1 MSSKHELFETFSKII
16 SNSLDITPSQ
26 YEDAESKYKA
36 VGKWLSEGEYC
47 LIDKKICLKNGE
59 IYAQGSMKI
68 GTVVKPIEQEEF
80 DIDLVFFIPNI
91 CKNTITPEELKKLI
105 GDRLKSE
112 NSRYKDKV
120 TPTNRGWCVKY
131 ANKFHLDITPSL
143 DKIDEPYNNSELV
156 ADKKLKIYMSSN
168 PKDYAEWVDKSALQ
182 IPKIRLTQSL
192 FKSDIFMM
200 DSIFVAKESSATVT
214 ELPSHTPTKL
224 LLKRF
229 IQIFKRHRSE
239 VYKNKGNEEKKH
251 KPSSIII
258 TTLATKAYL
267 YCIERFEYDNEYD
280 LMLDVLKFMPNFI
293 IKIENIIWV
302 KNPTVLDE
310 NFAEKWNDK
319 PIRKRYFYDWHKN
332 CIEFFNKFHPDMGQD
347 ILFESLEYG
356 FGKDATQI
364 IRDEYIQELDNN
376 RKNGFLS
383 TTGLAIPSVVKP
395 NTFYGK

>member
-1 MSSKHELFETFSKII
+1 MSTNHQLFKMLDKI
-16 SNSLDITPSQ
+16 STSLDISSSV
-26 YEDAESKYKA
+26 YKDAEEKYKA
-36 VGKWLSEGEYC
+36 VGQWLADGEYC
-47 LIDKKICLKNGE
+47 LIDKKICLKDGE

-68 GTVVKPIEQEEF
+68 GTVVKPIGQEEF

-91 CKNTITPEELKKLI
+91 CKNTITPEKLKELI

-120 TPTNRGWCVKY
+120 TSTNRGWCVNY
-131 ANKFHLDITPSL
+131 ANQFHLDITPSL

-156 ADKKLKIYMSSN
+156 ADKKLKTYMSSN
-168 PKDYAEWVDKSALQ
+168 PKDYAKWVDNSALQ
-182 IPKIRLTQSL
+182 IPKIRSTQKL

-200 DSIFVAKESSATVT
+200 DGLFIANESSATVT

-239 VYKNKGNEEKKH
+239 IYKNKSDEEKKH

-280 LMLDVLKFMPNFI
+280 LMLDVLKYMPKYI
-293 IKIENIIWV
+293 EIKKSLYWIEN
-302 KNPTVLDE
+302 PTITSE
-310 NFAEKWNDK
+310 NFAEKWNEK
-319 PIRKRYFYDWHKN
+319 PIRKRHFDTWHDN
-332 CIEFFNKFHPDMGQD
+332 CQHFFNKFHSDMGQD
-347 ILFESLEYG
+347 LLFESLEEG
-356 FGKDATQI
+356 FGKDSTQI
-364 IRDEYIQELDNN
+364 IRDEYIQELNKS
-376 RKNGFLS
+376 RKKGLLS
-383 TTGLAIPSVVKP
+383 TAVVTTPTVVKP
-395 NTFYGK
+395 NTFFGK

>member
-16 SNSLDITPSQ
+16 SNSLDITSSQ
-26 YEDAESKYKA
+26 YEDAESKYQA
-36 VGKWLSEGEYC
+36 IGKWLSEGEYC
-47 LIDKKICLKNGE
+47 LIDKKICLKDGE

-68 GTVVKPIEQEEF
+68 GTVVKPIGQEEF

-91 CKNTITPEELKKLI
+91 CKNIITPEKLKKLI

-112 NSRYKDKV
+112 NSIYKDKV
-120 TPTNRGWCVKY
+120 TSTNRGWSVNY

-156 ADKKLKIYMSSN
+156 ADKKLKTYMSSN
-168 PKDYAEWVDKSALQ
+168 PKDYAEWIDKSALQ
-182 IPKIRLTQSL
+182 IPKIRSTQKL

-200 DSIFVAKESSATVT
+200 DGLFITNESSATVT

-239 VYKNKGNEEKKH
+239 VYKDKREEEKKH

-267 YCIERFEYDNEYD
+267 YCIERFKYDNEYD
-280 LMLDVLKFMPNFI
+280 LMLDILKYMPKYI
-293 IKIENIIWV
+293 EIKESLYWIQ
-302 KNPTVLDE
+302 NPTVNDE
-310 NFAEKWNDK
+310 NFAEKWNEK
-319 PIRKRYFYDWHKN
+319 PIRKKHFKTWHN
-332 CIEFFNKFHPDMGQD
+332 TCQSFFNKFNPDMGQD
-347 ILFESLEYG
+347 LLFKSLEEG
-356 FGKDATQI
+356 FGKDAI
-364 IRDEYIQELDNN
+364 RVIRDEYIQKLDSN
-376 RKNGFLS
+376 RKK
-383 TTGLAIPSVVKP
+383 GLISAPVLGTPTAVKA
-395 NTFYGK
+395 NTFFGN